1 MFNKEDILAQLT
13 AGKKI
18 EDIAQEAADAL
29 NMAKAEYDRKRAEEE
44 LAKKQAEKARLQK
57 QAEKEERAGDLVHGL
72 ITYLAD
78 FHPKFM
84 PAEDVMAFDKHF
96 NAKELV
102 EAIDATIAQIE
113 SIPAVAE
120 QMKKCGSKAPFEFSV
135 ELKNEDAKKAED
147 AIGKFLRENN
157 LF

>member
-1 MFNKEDILAQLT
+1 MFNKEDILAQLA

-18 EDIAQEAADAL
+18 EEIAQEAADAL
-29 NMAKAEYDRKRAEEE
+29 NLAKAEYDRKRAEEE

-57 QAEKEERAGDLVHGL
+57 QAEKEQRAGDLVHGL

-120 QMKKCGSKAPFEFSV
+120 QMKKCGGKAPFEFSV

-147 AIGKFLRENN
+147 AIGKFLREND